1 MSQVAQQAGNI
12 TAESVKLVRSF
23 KQAVEAKSG
32 DEERRMDSGHGRA
45 RRLTRIDRLGI
56 SFWFG
61 FSQSYNAVLCIFI
74 AAYSQRQ
81 LPACFMNLRLPLL
94 VFPLSRYA
102 ADLLPVS

>member
-32 DEERRMDSGHGRA
+32 DEERRMDSGRT

-94 VFPLSRYA
+94 VFPLSWYA